1 MADPFPPIAGTAA
14 SLRLLPPRTRLAL
27 RCDPALLPAVG
38 GAFGA
43 APPATPLAS
52 AVAGGRAALWLG
64 PDEWLLLAEDGA
76 APALT
81 VTLSAALAGTPAS
94 LVDVSHRHRAF
105 EVSGPAAAALLN
117 EGCPLDLDDAAFPAG
132 ACTRT
137 LFGKIEILL
146 WRPAAASTFQVEVA
160 RSFAAP
166 LRALL
171 AEALADLDEE
181 APPPTPE

>member
-14 SLRLLPPRTRLAL
+14 SLRLLPPHTRLAL

-43 APPATPLAS
+43 AP
-52 AVAGGRAALWLG
+52 
-64 PDEWLLLAEDGA
+64 
-76 APALT
+76 
-81 VTLSAALAGTPAS
+81 PAS

-146 WRPAAASTFQVEVA
+146 WRSAAAST
-160 RSFAAP
+160 
-166 LRALL
+166 
-171 AEALADLDEE
+171 
-181 APPPTPE
+181 

>member
-27 RCDPALLPAVG
+27 RFDPALLPAVG
-38 GAFGA
+38 AGA
-43 APPATPLAS
+43 
-52 AVAGGRAALWLG
+52 
-64 PDEWLLLAEDGA
+64 
-76 APALT
+76 
-81 VTLSAALAGTPAS
+81 PAS

-171 AEALADLDEE
+171 AEALADLDGE
-181 APPPTPE
+181 A